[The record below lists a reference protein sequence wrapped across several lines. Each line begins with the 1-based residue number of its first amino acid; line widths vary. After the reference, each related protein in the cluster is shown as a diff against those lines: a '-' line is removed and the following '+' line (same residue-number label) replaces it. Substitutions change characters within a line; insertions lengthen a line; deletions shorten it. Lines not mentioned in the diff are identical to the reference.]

1 VSQLLCSSNT
11 YLLGNTNVNIKMNQN
26 SLDRTLQGATLSDGT
41 GARALPGVVFMA
53 KDIKR

>member
-1 VSQLLCSSNT
+1 
-11 YLLGNTNVNIKMNQN
+11 MNQN